1 MLATIKILFLTLKKQ
16 IMKKNE
22 DNINGENNINDRIN
36 NNNLL
41 NNDSSVSENEKNNTK
56 SLIKTKR
63 KNLILFGIY

>member
-16 IMKKNE
+16 IIKKIE
-22 DNINGENNINDRIN
+22 DNINGENNISDRIN